1 MSSKLKQRR
10 LRRLKSDV
18 AWWRDEAND
27 WKEIAL
33 EHAAEIERLK
43 GQVSHVEVSHVE
55 VIHVVLPMMVPP
67 AVIEGMKAKRVE
79 HQLCL
84 KCNDGARGGCSACA
98 YNERSGCSR

>member
-1 MSSKLKQRR
+1 MPSKLKQRR

-18 AWWRDEAND
+18 ARWRDEAND

-43 GQVSHVEVSHVE
+43 GQVSHVE

>member
-1 MSSKLKQRR
+1 MLPGGAMRPTTGK
-10 LRRLKSDV
+10 
-18 AWWRDEAND
+18 
-27 WKEIAL
+27 IAL

-43 GQVSHVEVSHVE
+43 QVSHVE

-98 YNERSGCSR
+98 YNER